1 MRFLHLADVHLDTP
15 FAGRTPQVRGRLQ
28 EASRQALRNAFDLV
42 CREKLHAV
50 LIAGDLFDRERLSFE
65 TEGFLVREF
74 RRLEREG
81 VPVVYAT
88 GNHDPGHGGL
98 RALGRPWPGNVTV
111 VADRK
116 PVRIP
121 VQDREGSVAGWV
133 TAAGHASARE
143 TMDLARTFPR
153 PVGETPE
160 VALLHTQVHGAL
172 AEGEHHRYAPSEVR
186 HLERAGFHYWALGHV
201 HRRQELS
208 EVPAIHYP
216 GSLQGRTPAESGAR
230 GGLVVDLT
238 RPDHPHVTFHPFAP
252 VRWETLVADSLLEA
266 GTMEGLVERVVGRW
280 ETERARDPHGGAD
293 AWLVRVVLQG
303 PSPLWRELSRED
315 DRAALEDALAERLG
329 ALDVEVRA
337 GAVHAPMVVEDH
349 VGRVD
354 VLGEVLRLVR
364 AVRDGDV
371 ELDLPV
377 AELAAAELYPD
388 LDPEAWIR
396 ELLEGV
402 EPELVAQL
410 LDASALQATAAA
422 TMNARER
429 QVEAPADVEVAAAGV
444 VASEAEAASE
454 EKAVASEGASS
465 SGEGAVEEEVA
476 TEGAAPNATRE
487 AQASLPLGS
496 D

>member
-1 MRFLHLADVHLDTP
+1 MRFLHVADVHLDTP

-28 EASRQALRNAFDLV
+28 EASRQALRNAFDLA
-42 CREKLHAV
+42 CRETLHAV

-74 RRLEREG
+74 LRLEREG
-81 VPVVYAT
+81 IPVVYAT

-98 RALGRPWPGNVTV
+98 RALGRPWPENVTV

-116 PVRIP
+116 PVRIA
-121 VQDREGSVAGWV
+121 VRDQNGGVAGWV

-172 AEGEHHRYAPSEVR
+172 AEGEHHRYAPSELR

-208 EVPAIHYP
+208 RVPAIHYP
-216 GSLQGRTPAESGAR
+216 GSLQGRTPAERGAR
-230 GGLVVDLT
+230 GGLVVDLS
-238 RPDHPHVTFHPFAP
+238 RPDHPDVAFHPFAP
-252 VRWETLVADSLLEA
+252 VRWETLVVDGLLA
-266 GTMEGLVERVVGRW
+266 AATMEGLVERVIDRW
-280 ETERARDPHGGAD
+280 EAERARDPHGGAD
-293 AWLVRVVLQG
+293 AWLVRVALRG

-315 DRAALEDALAERLG
+315 DRAVLEDALAEGLG

-349 VGRVD
+349 VGRMD
-354 VLGEVLRLVR
+354 VLGEALRLAR
-364 AVRDGDV
+364 AVRDGEV

-377 AELAAAELYPD
+377 AELAAAELHPD

-396 ELLEGV
+396 ELIEGV
-402 EPELVAQL
+402 EPELVVHL

-422 TMNARER
+422 ATARER
-429 QVEAPADVEVAAAGV
+429 SSEVEAESDVEAESKEAVSEVEATSEGVAASDEEVASEGV
-444 VASEAEAASE
+444 VASE
-454 EKAVASEGASS
+454 
-465 SGEGAVEEEVA
+465 EVA
-476 TEGAAPNATRE
+476 AE